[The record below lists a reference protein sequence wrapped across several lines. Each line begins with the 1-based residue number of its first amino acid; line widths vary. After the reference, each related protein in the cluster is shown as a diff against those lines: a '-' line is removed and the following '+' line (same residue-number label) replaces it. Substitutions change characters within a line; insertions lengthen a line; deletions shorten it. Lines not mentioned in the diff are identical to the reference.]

1 LKDRRQHTPRPARS
15 QARRC
20 FPAPK
25 NDIEYENTSHALQT
39 RVEMHQVT
47 GSSSVA
53 VLKGEI
59 HNVLALMR
67 ANARYSAV
75 WRFTRE
81 SPDNK
86 ENPLVAGLKSLHES
100 LVNVRDVSDADT
112 VDWLKPF
119 LDIIVTPET
128 SGPITGGAL
137 GSLSKFLLYEF
148 VRPEKK
154 GGGVRADEGANRIAF
169 IVCRCRFEA
178 TDTDSDEVVSMKI
191 VQVLVDLMRC
201 SAGSL
206 LTDHSVYE
214 ICLACLGICSQSRL
228 SELLRRAAEHCLT
241 QVILTVFSRLS
252 CDAVADVQT
261 APAAEAAP
269 AAESNGKAAPVWDE
283 RPESASA
290 FMSEADEVECQDALD
305 KREIWPKSIVFK
317 PPHGVSCMQK
327 ILILLCQ
334 LTDPSK
340 KDERSRVLGL
350 SLLNVVLET
359 CGSSLSNHPSL
370 VNVMQNTLCKF
381 LLQNS
386 RTSSL
391 SILSLV
397 LRAVFNMFNSVGVHL
412 KVQLEVFFNSM
423 HLALAESLSSPPLIR
438 EMALESLIEFCRE
451 PQLIIDLYVNYDCA
465 VQSTNLF
472 ERLVKFL
479 FKMSEPG
486 SSMNSFNLQAFE
498 GILAILGALCKE
510 IDRQHTQISLSEGSE
525 VLSDDHQLSATD
537 AIRDS
542 RIRKKSLQVAAEA
555 FNKNPKE
562 SIRNLQSY
570 GFAQAQEATPDE
582 VAAFLR
588 QAPGLNKTV
597 VGEYLGDHHAFNV
610 AVLTAYAATFSF
622 HNMSLDAALRLFLS
636 GFRLC
641 GEAQKIDRV
650 MEAFSKTMHEHS
662 PGPLKKWDGAFT
674 LAFSLIM
681 LNTDIHSPN
690 VKNKMTKE
698 QFIKNNKGMNAGEDF
713 PKE

>member
-1 LKDRRQHTPRPARS
+1 
-15 QARRC
+15 
-20 FPAPK
+20 
-25 NDIEYENTSHALQT
+25 
-39 RVEMHQVT
+39 MHQVT
-47 GSSSVA
+47 GASSVA

-86 ENPLVAGLKSLHES
+86 ENPLVAGLKSLHET
-100 LVNVRDVSDADT
+100 LVNVRDIADVDT

-128 SGPITGGAL
+128 SGPITAGAL
-137 GSLSKFLLYEF
+137 GSISKFLLYEF
-148 VRPEKK
+148 VRTKDAI
-154 GGGVRADEGANRIAF
+154 RAAEGANRIAF

-178 TDTDSDEVVSMKI
+178 TDTEGDEVVSMKI
-191 VQVLVDLMRC
+191 VQVLVDLLRC
-201 SAGSL
+201 SAGAL

-241 QVILTVFSRLS
+241 QVILTVFSRLT
-252 CDAVADVQT
+252 CDAQVEATLDDGSPT
-261 APAAEAAP
+261 AEAKDKTPAAAAI
-269 AAESNGKAAPVWDE
+269 WDE

-290 FMSEADEVECQDALD
+290 FMSEADEVACQDALD
-305 KREIWPKSIVFK
+305 KREIWPKSIVSK

-350 SLLNVVLET
+350 SLLNLVLET
-359 CGSSLSNHPSL
+359 CGSSLSNHPVL

-386 RTSSL
+386 RTTSL

-423 HLALAESLSSPPLIR
+423 HLALAENTSSPPLIR
-438 EMALESLIEFCRE
+438 EMALESLVEFCRE

-486 SSMNSFNLQAFE
+486 NSLNSFHLQAFE

-510 IDRQHTQISLSEGSE
+510 IDRQHAQKD
-525 VLSDDHQLSATD
+525 VSDDADIPSTREATD

-555 FNKNPKE
+555 FNKHPKE
-562 SIRNLQSY
+562 SVRNLQSY
-570 GFAQAQEATPDE
+570 GFSQAPEATPAE

-588 QAPGLNKTV
+588 EAPGLNKTV
-597 VGEYLGDHHAFNV
+597 VGEYLGDHNAFNV

-622 HNMSLDAALRLFLS
+622 HNLSLDAALRLFLS

>member
-1 LKDRRQHTPRPARS
+1 
-15 QARRC
+15 
-20 FPAPK
+20 
-25 NDIEYENTSHALQT
+25 
-39 RVEMHQVT
+39 MHQVT

-100 LVNVRDVSDADT
+100 LVNVRDLSDLDT

-137 GSLSKFLLYEF
+137 GSISKFLLYEF
-148 VRPEKK
+148 VRPEKR

-178 TDTDSDEVVSMKI
+178 TDTDGDEVVSMKI

-201 SAGSL
+201 SAGAL

-214 ICLACLGICSQSRL
+214 ICLACLGICSQARL

-252 CDAVADVQT
+252 CDAVAESASENISPAPESKEKALS
-261 APAAEAAP
+261 APA
-269 AAESNGKAAPVWDE
+269 VWDE

-305 KREIWPKSIVFK
+305 KREIWPKTIVFK

-327 ILILLCQ
+327 ILVLLCQ

-359 CGSSLSNHPSL
+359 CGLSLSNHPTL

-386 RTSSL
+386 RTTSL

-486 SSMNSFNLQAFE
+486 TSMNSFNLQAFE

-510 IDRQHTQISLSEGSE
+510 IDRQHSQNT
-525 VLSDDHQLSATD
+525 VSDHNDESVDDQQPSATD

-542 RIRKKSLQVAAEA
+542 RIRKKSLQVASEA

-562 SIRNLQSY
+562 LVRNLQSY
-570 GFAQAQEATPDE
+570 GFSQAQEATPEE
-582 VAAFLR
+582 VASFFR

-597 VGEYLGDHHAFNV
+597 VGEYLGDHNVFNV
-610 AVLTAYAATFSF
+610 AVLSAYAATFSF

>member
-1 LKDRRQHTPRPARS
+1 
-15 QARRC
+15 
-20 FPAPK
+20 
-25 NDIEYENTSHALQT
+25 
-39 RVEMHQVT
+39 
-47 GSSSVA
+47 
-53 VLKGEI
+53 
-59 HNVLALMR
+59 
-67 ANARYSAV
+67 
-75 WRFTRE
+75 
-81 SPDNK
+81 
-86 ENPLVAGLKSLHES
+86 
-100 LVNVRDVSDADT
+100 
-112 VDWLKPF
+112 
-119 LDIIVTPET
+119 
-128 SGPITGGAL
+128 
-137 GSLSKFLLYEF
+137 
-148 VRPEKK
+148 
-154 GGGVRADEGANRIAF
+154 
-169 IVCRCRFEA
+169 
-178 TDTDSDEVVSMKI
+178 
-191 VQVLVDLMRC
+191 
-201 SAGSL
+201 
-206 LTDHSVYE
+206 
-214 ICLACLGICSQSRL
+214 
-228 SELLRRAAEHCLT
+228 
-241 QVILTVFSRLS
+241 
-252 CDAVADVQT
+252 
-261 APAAEAAP
+261 
-269 AAESNGKAAPVWDE
+269 
-283 RPESASA
+283 
-290 FMSEADEVECQDALD
+290 MSEADEVACQDALD

-317 PPHGVSCMQK
+317 PPHGVICMQK
-327 ILILLCQ
+327 ILVLLCQ

-359 CGSSLSNHPSL
+359 CGSSLSNHTLL

-386 RTSSL
+386 RTTSL

-423 HLALAESLSSPPLIR
+423 HLALAESTSSSPLIR

-486 SSMNSFNLQAFE
+486 ASLNSFHLQAFE

-510 IDRQHTQISLSEGSE
+510 IDRQHTHSCIFNEAGTDAVASSSVE
-525 VLSDDHQLSATD
+525 ATD

-562 SIRNLQSY
+562 SVRNLQSY
-570 GFAQAQEATPDE
+570 GFAVLPEPSPHE

-610 AVLTAYAATFSF
+610 DVLKAYASTFSF

-698 QFIKNNKGMNAGEDF
+698 QFIRNNKGMNAGEDF
-713 PKE
+713 PRE

>member
-1 LKDRRQHTPRPARS
+1 
-15 QARRC
+15 
-20 FPAPK
+20 
-25 NDIEYENTSHALQT
+25 
-39 RVEMHQVT
+39 MHQVT

-100 LVNVRDVSDADT
+100 LVNVRDLSDADT

-137 GSLSKFLLYEF
+137 GSISKFLLYEF
-148 VRPEKK
+148 VRSEKK

-201 SAGSL
+201 SAGAL

-252 CDAVADVQT
+252 CDAVA
-261 APAAEAAP
+261 EAASEYAPP
-269 AAESNGKAAPVWDE
+269 APDSREKSHVAAVWDE

-327 ILILLCQ
+327 ILVLLCQ

-386 RTSSL
+386 RTTSL

-486 SSMNSFNLQAFE
+486 TSMNSFNLQAFE

-510 IDRQHTQISLSEGSE
+510 IDRQHTQCA
-525 VLSDDHQLSATD
+525 LSDDADVPSGDQQSSATD
-537 AIRDS
+537 AIRHS

-562 SIRNLQSY
+562 SVRNLQSY

-582 VAAFLR
+582 VAAFLK

-597 VGEYLGDHHAFNV
+597 VGEYLGDHNAFNV
-610 AVLTAYAATFSF
+610 AVLTAYAKTFSF